1 MNRASVL
8 RLVSVCA
15 LCWIA
20 CWSATTAQQTNVALD
35 WNAELAKARAGI
47 EKNPK
52 SAFWH
57 NQAGVAYD
65 ALGDFE
71 NAVKEIKLACK
82 LDDSNPNNYYT
93 LYALYKRKA
102 MHSEQRQALLDALE
116 RDPNNPLGRFEFG
129 YVLETEKHWTDS
141 LWEYGTA
148 KRLVA
153 AVVGSKYIDA
163 RGNVYEIDGVRQ
175 QVDEAIQRVA
185 KLNQSAQHRK

>member
-1 MNRASVL
+1 MKRFRIVL
-8 RLVSVCA
+8 LTFICV
-15 LCWIA
+15 LCGA
-20 CWSATTAQQTNVALD
+20 AVLLAQHGTVTVD
-35 WNAELAKARAGI
+35 WKAELAKAKAGI

-82 LDDSNPNNYYT
+82 LDESNPNNYYT

-141 LWEYGTA
+141 LREYGMA
-148 KRLVA
+148 KRLVV
-153 AVVGSKYIDA
+153 AVVGAKYIDA

-175 QVDEAIQRVA
+175 LVNEAIQRVA
-185 KLNQSAQHRK
+185 KLNQSAQHKK